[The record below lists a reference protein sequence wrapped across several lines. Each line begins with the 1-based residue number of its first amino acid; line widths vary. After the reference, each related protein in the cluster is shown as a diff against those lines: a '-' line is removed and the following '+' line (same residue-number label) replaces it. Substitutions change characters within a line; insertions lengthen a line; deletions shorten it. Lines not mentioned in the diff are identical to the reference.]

1 MPNVATTQKEIK
13 STENLLTQGE
23 KLIRSSQ
30 SSSLSDIIVLN
41 NAKAQITQIENVLP
55 QMEKCN
61 ILLEKTKL
69 KDPDEKLAVF
79 YKDMSKKCL
88 DKKNYESKVN
98 ILFANNPLDFVVF
111 I

>member
-1 MPNVATTQKEIK
+1 MATAQKEIK
-13 STENLLTQGE
+13 STENLLTQRE
-23 KLIRSSQ
+23 KLIGSSQ
-30 SSSLSDIIVLN
+30 SSSLSDIIVPN
-41 NAKAQITQIENVLP
+41 NVKAQITQTENVLL

-69 KDPDEKLAVF
+69 EDPDEKLVVF
-79 YKDMSKKCL
+79 YKDMSKKGL